1 MRALALVLAAV
12 LPAAASAT
20 EEVVAGLSQAEVA
33 ITANFEG
40 SDILIYGAIKRE
52 TPIPDGPPLDVIV
65 TVEGPSAPIT
75 VRRKSR
81 EAGIWINTDSVEVD
95 LAPSFYEVAT
105 TGPLDGILSATEDLR
120 YRISVPQA
128 IRSVGAPM
136 TITDA
141 QAFTDALIRIRERE
155 GVYRLDEG
163 GVKLEEQTLFRVDVD
178 LPADLIEGA
187 YQTRIFLLRD
197 REVIALHEQ
206 VIDVRKVGLERW
218 LYALSRDVP
227 WAYGILSLVLA
238 AIAGWAASAGFDRF
252 VRR

>member
-1 MRALALVLAAV
+1 
-12 LPAAASAT
+12 
-20 EEVVAGLSQAEVA
+20 
-33 ITANFEG
+33 
-40 SDILIYGAIKRE
+40 
-52 TPIPDGPPLDVIV
+52 
-65 TVEGPSAPIT
+65 
-75 VRRKSR
+75 
-81 EAGIWINTDSVEVD
+81 
-95 LAPSFYEVAT
+95 
-105 TGPLDGILSATEDLR
+105 
-120 YRISVPQA
+120 
-128 IRSVGAPM
+128 
-136 TITDA
+136 
-141 QAFTDALIRIRERE
+141 
-155 GVYRLDEG
+155 
-163 GVKLEEQTLFRVDVD
+163 VDVD